1 MGLDQGRALRRRIVL
16 LVALLAAGCA
26 SSEPDI
32 ATLAS
37 NSDQVIWEAGQK
49 AVEKKQWE
57 SARRHFKRIIEGFPQ
72 SQYSAAARL
81 ALADSHFKEGSD
93 ANYILA
99 VSEYRDYL
107 TLYPSLPQSD
117 YAQFHIGE
125 AYYLQKN
132 GPDRDQSPT
141 EKALEEYQ
149 RLLDVYPKSQ
159 YGEAARARIAEC
171 RASLA
176 RAEFL
181 AGYFYQKTRKAYRA
195 AISRYE
201 GILNDYVDYAQIDEV
216 MYRLAQCLAL
226 TGRPGEA
233 LPRLA
238 TLLERYPDGKWA
250 ADARALMDE
259 IKQEKFKGLPSA
271 PASPAPAAQ
280 PTPSPQGTP
289 GGP

>member
-1 MGLDQGRALRRRIVL
+1 MGLDPGRALRRHL
-16 LVALLAAGCA
+16 ALLLALVAAGCA

-72 SQYSAAARL
+72 SQYSPAARL
-81 ALADSHFKEGSD
+81 ALADSHFNEGGA

-99 VSEYRDYL
+99 ISEYRDYL
-107 TLYPSLPQSD
+107 TLYPSLPKSD

-125 AYYLQKN
+125 AYYLQRN
-132 GPDRDQSPT
+132 NPDRDQSPT
-141 EKALEEYQ
+141 TKALDEYQ
-149 RLLDVYPKSQ
+149 RLLEVYSKSP
-159 YGEAARARIAEC
+159 YGETARTRIAEC
-171 RASLA
+171 RESLA

-181 AGYFYQKTRKAYRA
+181 AGYFYQKTRRAYRA

-201 GILNDYVDYAQIDEV
+201 GILTDYVDYDALDEV
-216 MYRLAQCLAL
+216 MFRLAQSLAL
-226 TGRPGEA
+226 SGRPAEA

-238 TLLERYPDGKWA
+238 TLLERYPNGRWA
-250 ADARALMDE
+250 ADARELMDR
-259 IKQEKFKGLPSA
+259 IKQDRFR
-271 PASPAPAAQ
+271 AA
-280 PTPSPQGTP
+280 PTPSPLPAPSGAPPANLPAQA

>member
-1 MGLDQGRALRRRIVL
+1 MGLDPGSALRRRL
-16 LVALLAAGCA
+16 ALLLALVAVGCA

-57 SARRHFKRIIEGFPQ
+57 SARKHFKRIIEGFPQ
-72 SQYSAAARL
+72 SQYSPAARL
-81 ALADSHFKEGSD
+81 ALAESHFNEGGA

-99 VSEYRDYL
+99 ISEYRDYL

-117 YAQFHIGE
+117 YAQFRIGE
-125 AYYLQKN
+125 AYYLQRN
-132 GPDRDQSPT
+132 NPDRDQSPT
-141 EKALEEYQ
+141 TKAVEEYQ
-149 RLLDVYPKSQ
+149 RLLEVYPKSP
-159 YGEAARARIAEC
+159 YGETARARISEC
-171 RASLA
+171 RESLA

-201 GILNDYVDYAQIDEV
+201 GILTDYVDYDALDEV

-226 TGRPGEA
+226 SGRPAEA

-238 TLLERYPDGKWA
+238 TLLERYPNGRWA
-250 ADARALMDE
+250 ADARELMDR
-259 IKQEKFKGLPSA
+259 IKQDKFRALPTPA
-271 PASPAPAAQ
+271 PSPAPSEAPPANL
-280 PTPSPQGTP
+280 P
-289 GGP
+289 GQAGSR